1 MGNKDCQIDHE
12 QTSPN
17 NESLLRKCSIC
28 QTIKSHSNFVKRN
41 MESDTCVMIVK
52 KDEMI
57 NLLVIY
63 VLWMFRYDIKK
74 DISKKY
80 GMKN

>member
-1 MGNKDCQIDHE
+1 
-12 QTSPN
+12 
-17 NESLLRKCSIC
+17 
-28 QTIKSHSNFVKRN
+28 
-41 MESDTCVMIVK
+41 MESDMCVNIVK

-74 DISKKY
+74 TFQ
-80 GMKN
+80 KNMA

>member
-1 MGNKDCQIDHE
+1 
-12 QTSPN
+12 
-17 NESLLRKCSIC
+17 
-28 QTIKSHSNFVKRN
+28 
-41 MESDTCVMIVK
+41 MESDTCVVIVK
-52 KDEMI
+52 KVEMI

-63 VLWMFRYDIKK
+63 VLWMYRYDIKK

>member
-1 MGNKDCQIDHE
+1 
-12 QTSPN
+12 
-17 NESLLRKCSIC
+17 
-28 QTIKSHSNFVKRN
+28 
-41 MESDTCVMIVK
+41 MIVK
-52 KDEMI
+52 KDKMI